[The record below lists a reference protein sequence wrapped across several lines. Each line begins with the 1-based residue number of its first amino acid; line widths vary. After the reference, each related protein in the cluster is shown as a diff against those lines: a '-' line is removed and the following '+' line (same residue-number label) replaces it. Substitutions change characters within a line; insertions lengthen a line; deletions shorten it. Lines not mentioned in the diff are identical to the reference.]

1 MHKRC
6 AAVCTNVAIKFCLL
20 LLLLTIV
27 TITGASSVV
36 TLLLSLKCRL
46 AFTFS
51 LVGTLAPY
59 LRALQGLV
67 FLALFNRKQDR
78 MLTHQVIT
86 ATAVTLFCLNGLWL
100 LQSHRGWKRRTN
112 LSVHVWSGHQ
122 AYGSSSNPSRGRT
135 CFATLSDRSH
145 TFTQHKE
152 LAVRSDRE
160 PSVHSCKNLQS
171 MMNVL
176 QSWTI
181 NQTVLLK
188 WLFICWS

>member
-1 MHKRC
+1 LPTFLS
-6 AAVCTNVAIKFCLL
+6 AAVCTNVAIKFCLLLL

-100 LQSHRGWKRRTN
+100 LQSHRG
-112 LSVHVWSGHQ
+112 
-122 AYGSSSNPSRGRT
+122 
-135 CFATLSDRSH
+135 
-145 TFTQHKE
+145 
-152 LAVRSDRE
+152 
-160 PSVHSCKNLQS
+160 
-171 MMNVL
+171 
-176 QSWTI
+176 
-181 NQTVLLK
+181 
-188 WLFICWS
+188 

>member
-1 MHKRC
+1 LPTFLC

-20 LLLLTIV
+20 LLLPNIV

-36 TLLLSLKCRL
+36 TLLLSLKRTL

-100 LQSHRGWKRRTN
+100 LQSHRG
-112 LSVHVWSGHQ
+112 
-122 AYGSSSNPSRGRT
+122 
-135 CFATLSDRSH
+135 
-145 TFTQHKE
+145 
-152 LAVRSDRE
+152 
-160 PSVHSCKNLQS
+160 
-171 MMNVL
+171 
-176 QSWTI
+176 
-181 NQTVLLK
+181 
-188 WLFICWS
+188 